1 MRNWEEVEVGIDLVR
16 EVVEKVVKV
25 LKRKRKKRRR
35 GVVEVE

>member
-1 MRNWEEVEVGIDLVR
+1 VRNWEEVEVGIDSVR
-16 EVVEKVVKV
+16 EVVKV